1 MQDEEH
7 ELLNLLNI
15 GYLSYKGKFV
25 VKIVTLMRNI
35 ILFNEQLGVG
45 KETFAEAKMCNLVTK
60 FAYLTVKTSQNL
72 FVLFQNHARRKCNK
86 ICNVFNFETLMT
98 FM

>member
-7 ELLNLLNI
+7 ELLNLLKI

-35 ILFNEQLGVG
+35 VLFNEQLGAG
-45 KETFAEAKMCNLVTK
+45 KETFVEAKMCNLVTR
-60 FAYLTVKTSQNL
+60 FAYLTAKTSQNL
-72 FVLFQNHARRKCNK
+72 FVLFQNHARYKCK
-86 ICNVFNFETLMT
+86 
-98 FM
+98 

>member
-1 MQDEEH
+1 LQDEEH
-7 ELLNLLNI
+7 ELLNLLKI

-35 ILFNEQLGVG
+35 VLFNEQLGAG
-45 KETFAEAKMCNLVTK
+45 KETFVEAKMCNLVTR
-60 FAYLTVKTSQNL
+60 FAYLTAKTSQNL
-72 FVLFQNHARRKCNK
+72 FVLFQNHARYKCNK

>member
-7 ELLNLLNI
+7 ELLNLLKI
-15 GYLSYKGKFV
+15 GYLSYKGKFI

-35 ILFNEQLGVG
+35 VLFNEQLGAG
-45 KETFAEAKMCNLVTK
+45 KETFVEAKMCNLVTR
-60 FAYLTVKTSQNL
+60 FAYLTAKTSQNL
-72 FVLFQNHARRKCNK
+72 FVLFQNHARYKCNK

>member
-7 ELLNLLNI
+7 ELLNLLKI

-35 ILFNEQLGVG
+35 VLFNEQLGAG
-45 KETFAEAKMCNLVTK
+45 KETFVEAKMCNLVTR
-60 FAYLTVKTSQNL
+60 FTYLTAKTSQNL
-72 FVLFQNHARRKCNK
+72 FVLFQNHARYKCNK

>member
-1 MQDEEH
+1 
-7 ELLNLLNI
+7 
-15 GYLSYKGKFV
+15 
-25 VKIVTLMRNI
+25 MRNI